1 MRKQL
6 NLWKWY
12 QGLFPWVL
20 FMWNMTKLYEELGR
34 NYLIPGLL
42 PSWISDIIIWCSF
55 YLMCCCFLTM
65 PFISW
70 IHLSGSGRFVR
81 LKGKT
86 VRLIMK
92 NGRIKG
98 RCHISVQ
105 SKEGSNLSQFYQIFW
120 KFIERLLIVPMW
132 QEKKLVVQTLY
143 GKLWVIMIIYVIHSP
158 FNHLKATTWF

>member
-6 NLWKWY
+6 FLWKWY
-12 QGLFPWVL
+12 QCLFQWVL
-20 FMWNMTKLYEELGR
+20 FMWNMTKLYEDRTWEKLFDTR
-34 NYLIPGLL
+34 LITIMNL
-42 PSWISDIIIWCSF
+42 WHNN
-55 YLMCCCFLTM
+55 LMCCCFLTM

-81 LKGKT
+81 LKRKI

-105 SKEGSNLSQFYQIFW
+105 SKEGTNLSQFYQIFW

-132 QEKKLVVQTLY
+132 QEEKLVVQILY

-158 FNHLKATTWF
+158 FNLLHTTWF